1 MRSPKTPS
9 ALNLIFSS
17 VLLLLLASGG
27 VTIHLAIQPTLTEQ
41 QDRLFDSSLV
51 VWTTCA
57 TIVPTLL
64 TQHSTDNNEQNR

>member
-1 MRSPKTPS
+1 MQSPKTPS
-9 ALNLIFSS
+9 AFNLIFSS

-64 TQHSTDNNEQNR
+64 TSRTNNDNDQD

>member
-9 ALNLIFSS
+9 AFNLIFSS

-27 VTIHLAIQPTLTEQ
+27 GTIHLAIQPTLTEQ

-64 TQHSTDNNEQNR
+64 TSLTNNDNDQD